1 MKRITTTLFVA
12 SLALQAMCQ
21 TINAVNTSPSALSE
35 CTGVMV
41 TATGSLPANRVPTN
55 YTFALVGNTI
65 TVSLF
70 TGQGNPGGAYSAPM
84 PLSTYPAGIYTIIVN
99 LIYNGATADTET
111 ITRTIA
117 PASNPNSGL
126 STSQSLCTSDP
137 NIPLISLLDG
147 TPDPGGV
154 WTDPQGAVVANGI
167 FDPGVSLPGNYLY
180 AFNVL
185 PPCVSSQTSISVSY
199 LPNNNPGMPGIV
211 QVCALGGGSNIDLP
225 TYLGGSQLAGGTW
238 TKPGGGAHNGTYI
251 PDVDPIGVYT
261 YAVPGIAPCGPA
273 TATVTVVAVAEE
285 NAGQG
290 MAAQVCFNETAVDL
304 TQYLTGNPNQN
315 GGDWYG
321 PSDNYFGPFNSV
333 FNAQVD
339 PAGIYY
345 YVVYGSI
352 CPTDSAFVD
361 ISIIPAPCTPGFQE
375 FSGNVLQ
382 FNVMPNPSEGH
393 VTVELELIS
402 GGNDQHLDVVD
413 LHGRVVRS
421 EQFALSGTWLRR
433 DLDLSGL
440 AKGAYMLRVTSAEG
454 SAVQR
459 VMLH

>member
-1 MKRITTTLFVA
+1 MKRILTTLFVTT
-12 SLALQAMCQ
+12 LAVQAMCQ
-21 TINAVNTSPSALSE
+21 TINALSTSPSSLSE
-35 CTGVMV
+35 CTVVTV
-41 TATGSLPANRVPTN
+41 TATGALPAGKVPTS
-55 YTFALVGNTI
+55 YALNFVGTTLNVTLNT
-65 TVSLF
+65 
-70 TGQGNPGGAYSAPM
+70 GNGNPGGAYTAPI
-84 PLSTYPAGIYTIIVN
+84 PLGTFPAGNYTIIVQ
-99 LIYNGATADTET
+99 LIYNGNVADTET

-117 PASNPNSGL
+117 PATNPNTGL
-126 STSQSLCTSDP
+126 TATHTKCTSDP
-137 NIPLISLLDG
+137 SVPLLSLLGG

-167 FDPGVSLPGNYLY
+167 FDPGVSLPGNYTY

-185 PPCVSSQTSISVSY
+185 PPCVSSQTSITVTY
-199 LPNNNPGMPGIV
+199 LPNNNPGTPGTV
-211 QVCALGGGSNIDLP
+211 QVCALGGGSNIDLSN
-225 TYLGGSQLAGGTW
+225 YLGGAQMAGGTW
-238 TKPGGGAHNGTYI
+238 TKPGGGAHNGIYI
-251 PDVDPIGVYT
+251 PDVDPIGIYT

-273 TATVTVVAVAEE
+273 TATVTVEAVPAE

-290 MAAQVCFNETAVDL
+290 MAAQVCYNETAVDL

-321 PSDNYFGPFNSV
+321 PTDNYFGPFNSV

-339 PAGIYY
+339 PAGTYY

-352 CPTDSAFVD
+352 CPTDTAFVPV
-361 ISIIPAPCTPGFQE
+361 SIIPAPCTPGFEE

-402 GGNDQHLDVVD
+402 GGHDQRLDVVD

-421 EQFALSGTWLRR
+421 EQFALSGTWMRR
-433 DLDLSGL
+433 DLDLGDL
-440 AKGAYMLRVTSAEG
+440 AKGAYVLRVTSAEG

-459 VMLH
+459 VMLR